1 MALPYRKETV
11 AILANALSVSREVP
25 LREVAELGSVVG
37 MAHSKVPLS
46 NIELSLRRFEAF
58 VVGFGRTNAM
68 VREGAVERAM
78 PMGNVAIAD
87 LTENTTP
94 SKQEK
99 SIQYP

>member
-1 MALPYRKETV
+1 
-11 AILANALSVSREVP
+11 
-25 LREVAELGSVVG
+25 
-37 MAHSKVPLS
+37 
-46 NIELSLRRFEAF
+46 
-58 VVGFGRTNAM
+58 M

-94 SKQEK
+94 SRQQK